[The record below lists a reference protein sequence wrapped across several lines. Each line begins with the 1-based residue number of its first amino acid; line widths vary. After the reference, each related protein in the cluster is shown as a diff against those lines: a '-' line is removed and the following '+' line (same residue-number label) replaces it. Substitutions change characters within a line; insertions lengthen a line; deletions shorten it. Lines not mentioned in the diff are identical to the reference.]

1 MKKNILYIHG
11 ANMSPVSFTVIQT
24 AMKSHK
30 AVAPQYSVE
39 NPLEKNIKRITR
51 FARKEFKDQQFDIV
65 SHSLG
70 GIIAMML
77 LKTKLNIA
85 KIVTISTP
93 LGGSEAAASLRF
105 MYPTYQL
112 YKDISPDSDI
122 IKKAKNMKLT
132 VPVLAIVTTG
142 GNSYIPFMSEKN
154 DTIVTVASQTAADNP
169 EYYYADLNHFE
180 VLMSGEVANKI
191 KSFIKAKSEQKWGN
205 SILSNDT
212 MKNLLLRVRS
222 IAK

>member
-1 MKKNILYIHG
+1 M
-11 ANMSPVSFTVIQT
+11 
-24 AMKSHK
+24 
-30 AVAPQYSVE
+30 APQYSVE

-51 FARKEFKDQQFDIV
+51 LARKEFKDQQFDIV

-70 GIIAMML
+70 GIIAIML

-105 MYPTYQL
+105 MYSTYQL
-112 YKDISPDSDI
+112 YKDISPGSDI
-122 IKKAKNMKLT
+122 IKKAKNMKLK

-142 GNSYIPFMSEKN
+142 GNSCIPFMSEEN
-154 DTIVTVASQTAADNP
+154 DTIVTVASQAAADNP
-169 EYYYADLNHFE
+169 EYYYVDLNHFE

-191 KSFIKAKSEQKWGN
+191 KSFINGKSERKWEN
-205 SILSNDT
+205 SVLSNDS
-212 MKNLLLRVRS
+212 MKNLILRVRS
-222 IAK
+222 IVK